1 MKKPNIVINN
11 LQPMTPY
18 RITKE
23 SSDHTFIEGDIIW
36 VSENGDINNIH
47 GSGWITPSECLK
59 ESLDFE
65 CVEAHDYEVLKYGN
79 SEVCRIK
86 EVEKDFDD

>member
-1 MKKPNIVINN
+1 MLKISD
-11 LQPMTPY
+11 LQPMIPY

-23 SSDHTFIEGDIIW
+23 SSDHTFLVDDVIW
-36 VSENGDINNIH
+36 ISENGDINSVQ
-47 GSGWITPSECLK
+47 GSGWITPSECSK
-59 ESLDFE
+59 KSLDFE

>member
-1 MKKPNIVINN
+1 MET
-11 LQPMTPY
+11 LT
-18 RITKE
+18 
-23 SSDHTFIEGDIIW
+23 
-36 VSENGDINNIH
+36 
-47 GSGWITPSECLK
+47 
-59 ESLDFE
+59 LDFE